1 MIFHQLNVIFTNS
14 LEFYIFC
21 WNCIFD
27 VDWGNIKLDVDWG
40 NRLFKAVNSIT
51 ICIFPATMVGM
62 ALSFE
67 KPSNYK

>member
-1 MIFHQLNVIFTNS
+1 MIFQQLDGIFTNS

-21 WNCIFD
+21 WTCNFD
-27 VDWGNIKLDVDWG
+27 VDWGNI
-40 NRLFKAVNSIT
+40 NLFKAVKSIP
-51 ICIFPATMVGM
+51 ICIFPANMVGM

>member
-1 MIFHQLNVIFTNS
+1 MIFQQLVVIFTNI
-14 LEFYIFC
+14 LEFYVFRWTC
-21 WNCIFD
+21 NFN
-27 VDWGNIKLDVDWG
+27 VDWGNIK
-40 NRLFKAVNSIT
+40 LFKAVNSIT